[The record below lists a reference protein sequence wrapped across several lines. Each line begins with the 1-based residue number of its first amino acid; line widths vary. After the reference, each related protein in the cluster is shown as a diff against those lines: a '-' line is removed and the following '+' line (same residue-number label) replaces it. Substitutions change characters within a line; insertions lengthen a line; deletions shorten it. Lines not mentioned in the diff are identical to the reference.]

1 MAPAQESAPK
11 TLTKAQFI
19 VQFAEKNALTKKQA
33 AAFLESVIELA
44 YRETKKNKKFAI
56 PGLGI
61 LKLNKRKARL
71 GRNPA
76 TGEQIKIPAKTVV
89 KFTVSKACKNAILGT
104 AKAT

>member
-1 MAPAQESAPK
+1 MATAKETVPK
-11 TLTKAQFI
+11 ALTKAQI
-19 VQFAEKNALTKKQA
+19 ITQLAEKNALTKKQV
-33 AAFLESVIELA
+33 AAFLESFVELA

-76 TGEQIKIPAKTVV
+76 TGEPIKIPAKTVV
-89 KFTVSKACKNAILGT
+89 KARI
-104 AKAT
+104 AKPLKDSVLPRK